1 MLRKCN
7 VKRQLDFSRRLLD
20 NESDIES
27 RRGELEKMPPG
38 IGITLIEYGKD
49 SMKSVITNCGGKN
62 MILQNLMQDGG
73 NNGKGRPTST
83 EFIKKIIDL
92 NMLHPPLFLHI
103 VCNLPLLSHPL
114 PKLMLGGTRY
124 LLLMPIK

>member
-1 MLRKCN
+1 MRKCN
-7 VKRQLDFSRRLLD
+7 VKRQFDFSRRPLD
-20 NESDIES
+20 NESDNAS
-27 RRGELEKMPPG
+27 RIGELEMMPPG

-49 SMKSVITNCGGKN
+49 SWKSVITSGVKN
-62 MILQNLMQDGG
+62 MISG
-73 NNGKGRPTST
+73 GKGRPTST
-83 EFIKKIIDL
+83 EFIKKIIDNL

>member
-1 MLRKCN
+1 
-7 VKRQLDFSRRLLD
+7 
-20 NESDIES
+20 
-27 RRGELEKMPPG
+27 
-38 IGITLIEYGKD
+38 
-49 SMKSVITNCGGKN
+49 MKSVITNCGGKN

-114 PKLMLGGTRY
+114 PKLMLGRPTSTEF
-124 LLLMPIK
+124 IKKIIDLNMLRSIIFLI